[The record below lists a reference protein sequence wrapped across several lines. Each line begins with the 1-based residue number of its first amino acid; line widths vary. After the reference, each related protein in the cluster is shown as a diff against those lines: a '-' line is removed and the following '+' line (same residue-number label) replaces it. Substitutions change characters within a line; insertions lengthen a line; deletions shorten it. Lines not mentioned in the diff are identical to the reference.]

1 MAGVEAQRVLAA
13 LDHAV
18 EGLKYALA
26 QSLQIKLWMQPSF
39 YIDGSIPV

>member
-18 EGLKYALA
+18 EGLKYALVRKPTDQA
-26 QSLQIKLWMQPSF
+26 SDATVIML
-39 YIDGSIPV
+39 